1 MPVELPSGT
10 VTLLFT
16 DIEGS
21 TRMLQELGREA
32 YVRALTEHRR
42 LLREAFT
49 SHGGVEV
56 EMQGDSFHFAF
67 PYARDAVA
75 AAVSGQRA
83 LTEHAW
89 ESQPVHVRIGL
100 HTGEPMHSD
109 GLYAGLDVHRAA
121 RIMSAAHGGQVLLS
135 ERTADLVHGELGAGL
150 RVVPVGEHRLKD
162 LAQAQRLFQAV
173 GEGLRS
179 DFPPP
184 KGSAESPIEVHQ
196 QSRAGLVLRP
206 ASAWSLAAV
215 ALMLGFAGVG
225 TAWLVS
231 SRQDAETSTATRSA
245 PQSSQ
250 QETVAAAFTAVP
262 VEPAPAPA
270 APAPTRLSGDT
281 VGVIH
286 SNGRRILAQ
295 IPVGPDP
302 TRISIAPDA
311 VWVAV
316 GNNTIA
322 RIDPATRAMVA
333 AVGTDNDVDDLAA
346 GDDAVWVLAARPGSA
361 PRLSRVETG
370 TNVTAASVRVDV
382 GLSRFGTEAS
392 RPAIAVGRGSVWV
405 TDPYPPGPLRRVD
418 TATMKVADA
427 IALSSP
433 GGPAITIDGGSVWVN
448 AGLAQLAQVDART
461 RQVVGSAP
469 ISTPSARTGAATAT
483 RDRGGPIRLAAG
495 QGSLWLVTH
504 PATTCCP
511 PRTFGTSTLQRIDP
525 EDQVVSGVVPLEGFP
540 SGVAVGQ
547 GAVWVGTREGN
558 LFRIDPTTLAIRH
571 KLELGHPI
579 GGVAVGTDA
588 VWVTLRSDGSG

>member
-1 MPVELPSGT
+1 MPADLPTGT

-21 TRMLQELGREA
+21 TRMLQELGRET

-42 LLREAFT
+42 LLREALT
-49 SHGGVEV
+49 THGGVEV

-75 AAVSGQRA
+75 AAVAGQRA
-83 LTEHAW
+83 LAEHDW
-89 ESQPVHVRIGL
+89 ESQPIRVRIGL

-109 GLYAGLDVHRAA
+109 GLYAGMDVHRAA
-121 RIMSAAHGGQVLLS
+121 RIMSAARGGQILLS
-135 ERTADLVHGELGAGL
+135 ERTADLVQGELGAGL
-150 RVVPVGEHRLKD
+150 TVVPVGEHRLKD

-184 KGSAESPIEVHQ
+184 KGSVESPIEVHR
-196 QSRAGLVLRP
+196 QSRAESANRRTRVWFVAAAALALGL
-206 ASAWSLAAV
+206 
-215 ALMLGFAGVG
+215 AGVG

-231 SRQDAETSTATRSA
+231 SRQDGETSTATRSA
-245 PQSSQ
+245 QQGSQ

-262 VEPAPAPA
+262 VEPAPAPT
-270 APAPTRLSGDT
+270 APAPRRLSGDT

-286 SNGRRILAQ
+286 PNGRRILAQ
-295 IPVGPDP
+295 VPVGPDP
-302 TRISIAPDA
+302 TRISVGPDA

-316 GNNTIA
+316 GNNTIV
-322 RIDPATRAMVA
+322 RIDPSTRAMVA

-346 GDDAVWVLAARPGSA
+346 GVDAVWVLAARAGSA

-382 GLSRFGTEAS
+382 GLSRFGTETS
-392 RPAIAVGRGSVWV
+392 RPAIAVGLGSVWI

-418 TATMKVADA
+418 AATMKVADA

-433 GGPAITIDGGSVWVN
+433 GGPAITVDRGSVWVN
-448 AGLAQLAQVDART
+448 AGLAQLSQVDART
-461 RQVVGSAP
+461 REVVGSAP
-469 ISTPSARTGAATAT
+469 ISTPSPRTGPATAT

-511 PRTFGTSTLQRIDP
+511 PKTFGTATLQRIDP
-525 EDQVVSGVVPLEGFP
+525 ENQVVSGVVPLEGFP
-540 SGVAVGQ
+540 SDVDVGH
-547 GAVWVGTREGN
+547 GAVWVGTREGS
-558 LFRIDPTTLAIRH
+558 LYRIDPTTLAIRH

-579 GGVAVGTDA
+579 GGVAVGTDG
-588 VWVTLRSDGSG
+588 VWVTLRNDGSG